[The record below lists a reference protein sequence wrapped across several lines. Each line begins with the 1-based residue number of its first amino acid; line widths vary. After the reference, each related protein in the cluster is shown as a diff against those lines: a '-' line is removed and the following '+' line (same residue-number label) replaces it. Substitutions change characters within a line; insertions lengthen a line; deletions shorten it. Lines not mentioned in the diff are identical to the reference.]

1 MRKALFLSVFALAGL
16 VSFNAA
22 AADELGEPGQLT
34 LGAERVFG
42 LNFWSGTFTP
52 DGSDTDLSAHGT
64 SVGLVMNSGSPTPYT
79 IPRLALDYMVAD
91 GVSIGGSIGYLSQT
105 GKQDVPDGTGGTTE
119 QDLNGVNGFLIA
131 PRVGYVIPVS
141 DGIDFWVRGGITY
154 YSQTTEGTPD
164 DTTTSGLGLGAEG
177 ALVISPI
184 AGFGFTI
191 GPTIDFGLSGTQK
204 TGDAESDLV
213 YRNFG
218 LNGGLVG
225 WF

>member
-16 VSFNAA
+16 VSFNAS
-22 AADELGEPGQLT
+22 AADELGEPGQIA

-42 LNFWSGTFTP
+42 LNFWSGTLTP
-52 DGSDTDLSAHGT
+52 DGSDTDLSASGT
-64 SVGLVMNSGSPTPYT
+64 SVGLIMNSGTLTPYT

-91 GVSIGGSIGYLSQT
+91 GVSIGGSIGYIST
-105 GKQDVPDGTGGTTE
+105 SGTRDVPDGTGGTTE
-119 QDLNGVNGFLIA
+119 QDLNGTNGFLVA

-154 YSQTTEGTPD
+154 YSQTTEGEPD
-164 DTTTSGLGLGAEG
+164 DTTTSGLALGAEG
-177 ALVISPI
+177 ALVLSPI
-184 AGFGFTI
+184 AGFGFTV
-191 GPTIDFGLSGTQK
+191 GPTIDLGLSGTEE
-204 TGDAESDLV
+204 TGDAENDLT

-218 LNGGLVG
+218 LNAGLVG